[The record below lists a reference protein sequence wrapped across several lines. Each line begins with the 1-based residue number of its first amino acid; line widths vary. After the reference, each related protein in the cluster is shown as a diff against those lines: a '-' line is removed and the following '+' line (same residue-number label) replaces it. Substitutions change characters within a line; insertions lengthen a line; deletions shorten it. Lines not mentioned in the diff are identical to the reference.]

1 MKPSPDRRPDPDA
14 LLARVTREDA
24 RRRRGRLKIFL
35 GAAAGVGK
43 TFAMLLDARK
53 KQAEGER
60 VLVGL
65 VETHGRSETAAL
77 LEGLPLLP
85 QRTVEYQGARLEEFD
100 LDGALAQRRGLILVD
115 ELAHT
120 NAPGSRHAK
129 RWQDVEELLEAGIDV
144 FTTLNVQHLESLRD
158 VVGQITGIR
167 VWETVPDTFF
177 DQADEVELVDLPPD
191 ELLERLSEGKVYV
204 PEQAKHAVENFFRK
218 GNLIALR
225 EMSLRRTADRVD
237 SQMRDY
243 RSDHAIRQVWPAAER
258 ILVCVGPGSQ
268 GERLVRAGRRLATAL
283 HGEWIAVYVETPAL
297 QRLASEERDHILN
310 TLRLA
315 EQLGA
320 ETITLSG
327 PDMSEE
333 IIALAQQR
341 NVTKVVMGKSRRT
354 GWRRWLLGSVVDA
367 VAGVARDFDLHLV
380 GGEEPASGGASEPQA
395 GQARGAPG
403 ITEMRR
409 SNPKRSRGYPW
420 AVAVT
425 VACSLAGWALLGVLA
440 PSNLIMIY
448 LVGVVFVA
456 ARFGLGPS
464 ILASVLSVAAFD
476 FFFVPPFLTFAV
488 SDTQYLLTFVVMLIV
503 AVVISNLTANVR
515 LQARVAGYR
524 ERRSRSLYAMTKALI
539 VTRQEEEVIRI
550 ATQHI
555 EAEFE
560 CRTAILLRGED
571 GRVTRAA
578 APPSSRG
585 PLESDLGVAQWV
597 ADHGQEAGRG
607 TDTLA
612 GSQATYFPIGGSTG
626 VVGVLAIAVPN
637 LRRIFVP
644 EQRRLLEAFLTLFA
658 EALERVR
665 LAKKAQSTEVR
676 AETESLRNA
685 LLSAI
690 SHDLRTPLATIV
702 GASSSLVEDTGRL
715 TSTAKE
721 ELSHT
726 IYEEAQR
733 MANLA
738 NNILDMARLDA
749 GKVSLNLQ
757 WVPLEEIVGSVMARL
772 RRRLADRS
780 VSVAL
785 SPDLPLVRLDAVM
798 MEQVLVNLLENAAKY
813 TPAGTRIEI
822 AANKSPDG
830 KWVEVTVADRG
841 PGIPEGEAD
850 KLFDKFYRVPDQ
862 RERAQSGVGL
872 GLTISRAILRA
883 HGGNIEAS
891 NRPGG
896 GTLISLRL
904 PLEEA
909 PPAPAPEEV
918 AAKES

>member
-1 MKPSPDRRPDPDA
+1 MKSQPHRRPDPDA
-14 LLARVTREDA
+14 LLARAAREDA
-24 RRRRGRLKIFL
+24 KRKRGRLKIFL

-53 KQAEGER
+53 KQAEGAK

-77 LEGLPLLP
+77 LEGLSLLP
-85 QRTVEYQGARLEEFD
+85 PRTVEYQGARLEEFD

-144 FTTLNVQHLESLRD
+144 FTTLNVQHIESLRD

-177 DQADEVELVDLPPD
+177 DRADEVELVDLPPD
-191 ELLERLSEGKVYV
+191 ELLERLREGKVYV
-204 PEQAKHAVENFFRK
+204 PEQAKHAIENFFRK

-237 SQMRDY
+237 SQMQDY
-243 RSDHAIRQVWPAAER
+243 REDHAIRQAWPVAER
-258 ILVCVGPGSQ
+258 ILVCLGPGGQ

-283 HGEWIAVYVETPAL
+283 RGEWIAVYVETPAL
-297 QRLASEERDHILN
+297 QRLASEERDRILM

-320 ETITLSG
+320 ETLTLSG
-327 PDMSEE
+327 PEMSEE

-341 NVTKVVMGKSRRT
+341 NVTKVVMGRSRRS
-354 GWRRWLLGSVVDA
+354 GWKRWLLGSVVDA
-367 VAGVARDFDLHLV
+367 VARAARDFDLYLV
-380 GGEEPASGGASEPQA
+380 GGEEPEAGGASASGPEA
-395 GQARGAPG
+395 GQRRGAPG

-409 SNPKRSRGYPW
+409 SSPKRTRGYPW
-420 AVAVT
+420 SLAVT
-425 VACSLAGWALLGVLA
+425 IACTLAGWALLGVLA
-440 PSNLIMIY
+440 PSNLVMIY

-464 ILASVLSVAAFD
+464 IVASILSVAAFD
-476 FFFVPPFLTFAV
+476 FFFVPPYLTFAV
-488 SDTQYLLTFVVMLIV
+488 SDTQYLVTFVVMLIV

-524 ERRSRSLYAMTKALI
+524 ERRASSLYAMTKALI

-560 CRTAILLRGED
+560 CRMAILITGED
-571 GRVTRAA
+571 GRVTKASGS
-578 APPSSRG
+578 PSSRA
-585 PLESDLGVAQWV
+585 PLEADLGVAQWV
-597 ADHGQEAGRG
+597 TDHGQEAGRG

-612 GSQATYFPIGGSTG
+612 GSQATYFPIRGSIG
-626 VVGVLAIAVPN
+626 VVGVLALAVPN

-644 EQRRLLEAFLTLFA
+644 EQRRLLEAFLTIFA

-665 LAKKAQSTEVR
+665 LARKAQSTQVR

-715 TSTAKE
+715 TPPAKE
-721 ELSHT
+721 ELSRT

-733 MANLA
+733 MASLA

-749 GKVSLNLQ
+749 GKVSLNFQ

-772 RRRLADRS
+772 RRRLEAHP
-780 VSVAL
+780 VGVTLA
-785 SPDLPLVRLDAVM
+785 PDLPLVRLDAVM

-813 TPAGTRIEI
+813 TPSGTRIEV
-822 AANKSPDG
+822 AGHQSADG

-841 PGIPEGEAD
+841 PGIPEGEAER
-850 KLFDKFYRVPDQ
+850 LFEKFYRVPSH
-862 RERAQSGVGL
+862 RESAQSGVGL
-872 GLTISRAILRA
+872 GLAISRAILQA
-883 HGGNIEAS
+883 HGGEIEAR

-896 GTLISLRL
+896 GAEISLRL
-904 PLEEA
+904 PLEEG
-909 PPAPAPEEV
+909 PPAPEEAV
-918 AAKES
+918 TKEP